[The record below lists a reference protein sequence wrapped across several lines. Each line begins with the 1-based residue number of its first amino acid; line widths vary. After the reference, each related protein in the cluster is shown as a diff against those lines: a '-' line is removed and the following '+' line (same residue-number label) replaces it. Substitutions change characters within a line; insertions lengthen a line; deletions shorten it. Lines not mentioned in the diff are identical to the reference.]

1 MSSSEID
8 NTIIKQ
14 LADYFIDAQ
23 KSDLPDNVALKTKHH
38 ILDTLAAMVSGTTL
52 PPGEFAIKYA
62 KLQGTSDQSQII
74 GTNFLTNAVTA
85 SLANGML
92 AHSDE
97 TDDSHAASGTH
108 PGCTIIPPA
117 LAMGEKNQNF
127 IHHLDSYL

>member
-52 PPGEFAIKYA
+52 PPG
-62 KLQGTSDQSQII
+62 
-74 GTNFLTNAVTA
+74 
-85 SLANGML
+85 
-92 AHSDE
+92 
-97 TDDSHAASGTH
+97 
-108 PGCTIIPPA
+108 
-117 LAMGEKNQNF
+117 
-127 IHHLDSYL
+127 